1 MINLTED
8 SRRQLVSRSR
18 SAEREKG
25 DGKTRYEKRL
35 KSRFANNVRNYN
47 KIDMNSLFRT
57 NILTVNIEVKGET
70 DDYIV
75 TISFGGFLDILH
87 EYLERDKG
95 EINLRTIVR
104 ALVDAFNRDNVF
116 IHCSC
121 PDWKYR
127 FAYWA
132 TKDQIIAKDPENRPS
147 DITNPT
153 NKLGAGCK
161 HVMLVLANVGW
172 LIKVASV
179 INNYIK
185 YMEKHREQQYA
196 KFIYPAI
203 YGKKYEKPVQT
214 NIFGDDEIETDS
226 DIIDRSNEEGRVRG
240 RFSSENQPIRN
251 PSIRKLRHLD
261 DEVDDEVDING

>member
-70 DDYIV
+70 NDYIV

-87 EYLERDKG
+87 EYIERDKG

-121 PDWKYR
+121 PDWR
-127 FAYWA
+127 FRFSYWA

-147 DITNPT
+147 DITNPNNT
-153 NKLGAGCK
+153 LGSGCK
-161 HVMLVLANVGW
+161 HCMLVISNHSW
-172 LIKVASV
+172 LIKVAST

-185 YMEKHREQQYA
+185 YAEKNMKRAYA
-196 KFIYPAI
+196 EIIYPAV
-203 YGKKYEKPVQT
+203 YGKPYKEPVQLSV
-214 NIFGDDEIETDS
+214 FDS
-226 DIIDRSNEEGRVRG
+226 DTLADDATTIDTSNEIGKVSG
-240 RFSSENQPIRN
+240 RFSSTHQPTRN
-251 PSIRKLRHLD
+251 KAEQANSGD
-261 DEVDDEVDING
+261 NT

>member
-8 SRRQLVSRSR
+8 SRRQLVSKGR

-47 KIDMNSLFRT
+47 KIDMNKLFRT
-57 NILTVNIEVKGET
+57 NILTINIEVKGET

-75 TISFGGFLDILH
+75 TISFGGFLDIL
-87 EYLERDKG
+87 RDYIEKSNG
-95 EINLRTIVR
+95 KLDLRTIVR
-104 ALVDAFNRDNVF
+104 SLIDAFNRDNVF

-127 FAYWA
+127 MAYFA
-132 TKDQIIAKDPENRPS
+132 TKDQIIAQNPENRPS
-147 DITNPT
+147 KITNPN
-153 NKLGAGCK
+153 NKLGPGCK
-161 HVMLVLANVGW
+161 HVMLVLANTGW

-179 INNYIK
+179 INNYIH

-196 KFIYPAI
+196 QIIYPAI
-203 YGKKYEKPVQT
+203 YGKDYEGPVQM
-214 NIFGDDEIETDS
+214 NIFGDDEVETDTEF
-226 DIIDRSNEEGRVRG
+226 IDKSNEEGRVRG
-240 RFSSENQPIRN
+240 RFSKANQPPRN
-251 PSIRKLRHLD
+251 PSIRKVRGEEEVFD
-261 DEVDDEVDING
+261 DEVEVNG